1 MPEPTDSPKTF
12 EWILTATTRYFAAHG
27 VDAPRATA
35 EHLVARLLRC
45 KRSELVPWLQ
55 KTVPDSWLEARRRG
69 MQRIASGEP
78 LQYVIGQWD
87 FRDFTLKTDARA
99 LIPRPET
106 AELVRWVADDARRDG
121 AVSLLDVGTGSG
133 CIALSLASLL
143 PGVGVEGWDVSEGAL
158 RVARDNG
165 RRLGLAV
172 RFLRQD
178 ILAPVLPDVRFDVV
192 VSNPPYVTEAE
203 RAGMERNVLC
213 WEPASALF
221 VPDDDPLRFY
231 RAIARFATRALPP
244 GGKLY
249 FEINQAYGSATVRLL
264 EDMGYARVELRR
276 DLSGNDRM
284 IKAIL

>member
-1 MPEPTDSPKTF
+1 MKQAVTYFRQQLRDIYPPGELQALLHLLLEKRFGVTRLDVCLGKYRTLSVEEREEWQKITERLQSEEPVQY
-12 EWILTATTRYFAAHG
+12 ILGEADFCGLT
-27 VDAPRATA
+27 
-35 EHLVARLLRC
+35 LR
-45 KRSELVPWLQ
+45 V
-55 KTVPDSWLEARRRG
+55 TPD
-69 MQRIASGEP
+69 
-78 LQYVIGQWD
+78 
-87 FRDFTLKTDARA
+87 T

-121 AVSLLDVGTGSG
+121 VASLLDVGTGSG

-143 PGVGVEGWDVSEGAL
+143 PGIGVEGWDVSEGAL

-231 RAIARFATRALPP
+231 RAIARFATRALPS

-249 FEINQAYGSATVRLL
+249 FEINRAYGSATVRLL